1 MFTSDSAET
10 VVIDTQTVMD
20 WLIFRDAR
28 VAPMVVALE
37 AGRLRWIGRPEM
49 LGELRH
55 VLGRGIA
62 ASYGPDLALIERTF
76 AERCQMLEQVPPP
89 AVRLVCRDPDDQMF
103 IDLAIA
109 APARWLIS
117 RDRAVLALAKRAR
130 AFGLGIVKPEVW
142 AAQQQNVPQ
151 P

>member
-1 MFTSDSAET
+1 MSVIAPPPIPR

-28 VAPMVVALE
+28 VGALVQAVE
-37 AGRLRWIGRPEM
+37 AGRICWIGLPAM
-49 LGELRH
+49 LEELRH
-55 VLGRGIA
+55 VLGRGVA
-62 ASYGPDLALIERTF
+62 AAYAPDLLHIEAAF
-76 AERCQMLEQVPPP
+76 AMHCRMQEHEPPP
-89 AVRLVCRDPDDQMF
+89 AVRLTCRDPDDQMF

-130 AFGLGIVKPEVW
+130 PFGLEILKPEAW
-142 AAQQQNVPQ
+142 SLPSQE
-151 P
+151 